1 MLDQVSRLGHN
12 RPMKTVIISEF
23 KAKCI
28 AILKDAQRTQQAVLV
43 TRRGKPL
50 ARIEP
55 ILEDASRRQ
64 LGALR
69 GRMRIRGDIVQND
82 TEQDWEMLS

>member
-1 MLDQVSRLGHN
+1 
-12 RPMKTVIISEF
+12 MKTIAISEF

-28 AILKDAQRTQQAVLV
+28 AILKEAQHTREPVIV

-69 GRMRIRGDIVQND
+69 GRMQIRGDIVRTG

>member
-1 MLDQVSRLGHN
+1 
-12 RPMKTVIISEF
+12 MKTIVISEF

-28 AILKDAQRTQQAVLV
+28 AILKEAQRTREPVIV
-43 TRRGKPL
+43 TRRGKPI

-55 ILEDASRRQ
+55 ILEDASRPQ

-69 GRMRIRGDIVQND
+69 GRMQIRGDIVR
-82 TEQDWEMLS
+82 TSSEQDWEMLS

>member
-1 MLDQVSRLGHN
+1 
-12 RPMKTVIISEF
+12 MKTVIISEF

-28 AILKDAQRTQQAVLV
+28 SILKEAQRTREPVVV

-55 ILEDASRRQ
+55 ILEDAPRRK

-69 GRMRIRGDIVQND
+69 GRMQIRGDIVRTD
-82 TEQDWEMLS
+82 SERDWEMLS

>member
-1 MLDQVSRLGHN
+1 
-12 RPMKTVIISEF
+12 MKTVIISEF

-28 AILKDAQRTQQAVLV
+28 AILREAQRTREPVVV

-55 ILEDASRRQ
+55 IIEGAPTRQ
-64 LGALR
+64 LGAVR
-69 GRMRIRGDIVQND
+69 GRMQIRGDIVEAG
-82 TEQDWEMLS
+82 TEQDWEALT

>member
-1 MLDQVSRLGHN
+1 
-12 RPMKTVIISEF
+12 MKTVIISEF

-28 AILKDAQRTQQAVLV
+28 AILREAQRTREPVVV

-55 ILEDASRRQ
+55 IY
-64 LGALR
+64 R
-69 GRMRIRGDIVQND
+69 GRSHSSARGCAGQNAD
-82 TEQDWEMLS
+82 QG

>member
-1 MLDQVSRLGHN
+1 
-12 RPMKTVIISEF
+12 MKTVIISEF

-28 AILKDAQRTQQAVLV
+28 SILKEAQRTRKPVII
-43 TRRGKPL
+43 TRRGKPV

-55 ILEDASRRQ
+55 IVEDAPRRQ

-69 GRMRIRGDIVQND
+69 GRMQVTADIVHVGGED
-82 TEQDWEMLS
+82 EWEMLL

>member
-1 MLDQVSRLGHN
+1 
-12 RPMKTVIISEF
+12 MKTVIISEF

-28 AILKDAQRTQQAVLV
+28 SILKEAQRTREPVVV

-55 ILEDASRRQ
+55 IIEAAPRRQ

-69 GRMRIRGDIVQND
+69 GRMRIMGDIVRSD
-82 TEQDWEMLS
+82 SEQDWDMLS

>member
-1 MLDQVSRLGHN
+1 
-12 RPMKTVIISEF
+12 MKTIVISEF

-28 AILKDAQRTQQAVLV
+28 AILKEAQRTREPVIV

-69 GRMRIRGDIVQND
+69 GRIQIRGDIVR
-82 TEQDWEMLS
+82 TGSEQDWEMLS

>member
-1 MLDQVSRLGHN
+1 
-12 RPMKTVIISEF
+12 MKTVIISEF

-28 AILKDAQRTQQAVLV
+28 AILKEAQRTREPVVV

-55 ILEDASRRQ
+55 IIEGAPLRQ
-64 LGALR
+64 LGAQR
-69 GRMRIRGDIVQND
+69 GRMRITGDIVQND
-82 TEQDWEMLS
+82 TGQDWEMLS

>member
-1 MLDQVSRLGHN
+1 
-12 RPMKTVIISEF
+12 MKTVIISEF

-28 AILKDAQRTQQAVLV
+28 SILKEAQRTREPVVV

-55 ILEDASRRQ
+55 ILEDAPRRK
-64 LGALR
+64 LGVLR
-69 GRMRIRGDIVQND
+69 GRMQIRGDIVRTD
-82 TEQDWEMLS
+82 SERDWEMLS